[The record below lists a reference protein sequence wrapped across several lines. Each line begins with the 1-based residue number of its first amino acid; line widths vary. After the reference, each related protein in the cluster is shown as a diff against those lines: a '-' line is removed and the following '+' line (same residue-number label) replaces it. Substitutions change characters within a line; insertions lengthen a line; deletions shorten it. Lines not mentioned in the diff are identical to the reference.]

1 MTLDSWISLTAP
13 VSTMFL
19 TWNLLTALSYM
30 IKARGGE
37 LIAPVYAH
45 IPGKRNG
52 RRSDSSRQIG
62 RIKRGMTYLG
72 GAPVAVVAPDGLSV
86 AAAVEGASV
95 IPSLSGHDGRRGGR
109 DAR

>member
-1 MTLDSWISLTAP
+1 
-13 VSTMFL
+13 
-19 TWNLLTALSYM
+19 
-30 IKARGGE
+30 
-37 LIAPVYAH
+37 VYAH

-95 IPSLSGHDGRRGGR
+95 IPSLSGHGGRRGEETHDSEGER
-109 DAR
+109 EKKEPTSTKRGFIPQTCFLPVF